1 MNKILYLERIRNLRE
16 DSDYSQAE
24 VAKIL
29 HVAQRTY
36 STYSDYERGNVRI
49 PLDAMIQLA
58 QLYKVS
64 MDYICCLTDKK

>member
-24 VAKIL
+24 VA
-29 HVAQRTY
+29 
-36 STYSDYERGNVRI
+36 
-49 PLDAMIQLA
+49 
-58 QLYKVS
+58 YKVS

>member
-29 HVAQRTY
+29 KIMGI
-36 STYSDYERGNVRI
+36 E
-49 PLDAMIQLA
+49 
-58 QLYKVS
+58 K
-64 MDYICCLTDKK
+64 

>member
-36 STYSDYERGNVRI
+36 SDYERGNVRI

-58 QLYKVS
+58 
-64 MDYICCLTDKK
+64 

>member
-29 HVAQRTY
+29 HVAQRP
-36 STYSDYERGNVRI
+36 YSDYERGNVRI